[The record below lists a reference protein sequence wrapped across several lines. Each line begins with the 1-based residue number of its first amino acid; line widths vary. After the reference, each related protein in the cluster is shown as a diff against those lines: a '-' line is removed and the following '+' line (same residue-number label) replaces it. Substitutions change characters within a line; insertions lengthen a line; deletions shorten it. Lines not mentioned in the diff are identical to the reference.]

1 MNLFAFGS
9 NGCGQL
15 GLGHEEDVSTPTK
28 CLFTHPT
35 NEQDQEQKQK
45 DKIIQIAAGG
55 NHTLLLTETGSVYAS
70 GCNTDR
76 RCGISSQNLNDQP
89 VQDQDQDQA
98 RTQAQEY
105 NANINTFQ
113 RVILTDS
120 ETGTTVDKF
129 KCIAATWEGSILVSE
144 IEIKTSTDG
153 IKQDKV
159 FVHGSSTK
167 GELGHNSTTLSPGT
181 SIPNFP
187 PSNTSIR
194 SITASMNH
202 AVAVL
207 SNGTVYGWGASRKGQ
222 LGQNLKS
229 EKIIFTP
236 SEIMI
241 PFLATKA
248 VSGREFTVIVG
259 DKGKGEIVVL
269 GDQLNRWGICD
280 VADEEGLRERIRIR
294 IRERQ
299 VQAQVEERDREQEQG
314 NESGNEKSGIQLG
327 TRATLASVDSGISS
341 HSHASTSA
349 TSPTASTMWG
359 FEDIG
364 ASWHGI
370 YVLVRAGTGT
380 GTRARTQLD
389 NPNLKSESD
398 KNEDGIIVSWGRND
412 RGQLPDS
419 TLPSVQR
426 LAVGSEHALVL
437 LADGSVAAFGW
448 GEHGNCGPD
457 TDNRGNVSGFKVI
470 SLDASLNGHGR
481 VVGVGAGCATS
492 WVIVD

>member
-28 CLFTHPT
+28 CQFTPPT

-70 GCNTDR
+70 GCNTDG
-76 RCGISSQNLNDQP
+76 RCGISPQNLNDQHD
-89 VQDQDQDQA
+89 QDQDQDQA
-98 RTQAQEY
+98 RTQTHEY
-105 NANINTFQ
+105 NTNINTFQ

-120 ETGTTVDKF
+120 TGTTVDKF

-144 IEIKTSTDG
+144 IETNNEMKP
-153 IKQDKV
+153 DKV

-181 SIPNFP
+181 SLPNFP
-187 PSNTSIR
+187 PQNTSIR

-202 AVAVL
+202 AVVVL

-236 SEIMI
+236 SEIEV
-241 PFLATKA
+241 PFLATQA
-248 VSGREFTVIVG
+248 VSGREFTFIVG
-259 DKGKGEIVVL
+259 DKSKGEIVVL

-280 VADEEGLRERIRIR
+280 VADEKRLRERIRIR
-294 IRERQ
+294 IRERER
-299 VQAQVEERDREQEQG
+299 QAQTQVEERDREQEQEQG
-314 NESGNEKSGIQLG
+314 NESGNEKSGIQLEA
-327 TRATLASVDSGISS
+327 RATLASVDSGISS

-380 GTRARTQLD
+380 RAQLD
-389 NPNLKSESD
+389 NPNPKSESESD

-470 SLDASLNGHGR
+470 SLDASLNGNGR